1 MKKIKFLSVFLIS
14 IFAFNIKA
22 LAASGSLSVSS
33 GSVYVGDRFTV
44 TANVISVASWNV
56 HVSASGPVSGCLINQ
71 ANATDDAQDTNNSFS
86 ATCTA
91 TGVGTITVT
100 LSGDVTSASDGN
112 AVGISGSRSVIV
124 STRPDPTPTPTPTPA
139 PTPSAGNN
147 ADNKTEEKSRNNNLK
162 ELSVEGYE
170 IVKVDDHYYTL
181 SVSNDVTSIN
191 VKATAEDSKATVNGA
206 GKHDINVGENNI
218 DVIVTSESGEENK
231 YIIKV
236 TRKDG
241 YYLEDLDSIL
251 KNDSIT
257 DINITI
263 GADTKIS
270 AQDLEKIKNSG
281 KTVKFNYYN
290 EEKKLVYSWI
300 IDGSKL
306 DVVSDLLTTILYES
320 DYKDDILKLANHADG
335 LFANLKQSEKFPA
348 GAKVRLFVGS
358 KFKDG
363 DFVNVYSYSTDTNN
377 IDLIVRSMKVENG
390 YIEFDVTNYADYFVT
405 EEIVSDAKQL
415 IVPNKKSSSNIMPL
429 FLGTFAFLAIIL
441 LFIFISKRKKS
452 KKVSEQPA
460 ESIIDDPLSQSDTPS
475 TFDQPTLS
483 TIEDVNSLDSSAV
496 NEAPV
501 SNIASEQVISQSPI
515 SNINANQGAV
525 FGGTVEQP
533 VVSEQN
539 VNPAPVSSVAPEVES
554 LDVNGGINTPNVVA
568 STVSD
573 QTPVFS
579 EQPASDSSVSVEQ
592 PNTVFYQNPAD
603 FNTGINSSP
612 QNSANVTSNVNSG
625 ATSSEQNSGIDVL

>member
-1 MKKIKFLSVFLIS
+1 MKKFLKYLFLMLVIFIPSNVF
-14 IFAFNIKA
+14 
-22 LAASGSLSVSS
+22 AAGGISVSPS
-33 GSVYVGDRFTV
+33 SLTIEVGSSKTFTITAANAIGDVAIFSNN
-44 TANVISVASWNV
+44 AGVAS
-56 HVSASGPVSGCLINQ
+56 VS
-71 ANATDDAQDTNNSFS
+71 
-86 ATCTA
+86 
-91 TGVGTITVT
+91 TGEWSTGMVEEGQTKTGTITVT
-100 LSGDVTSASDGN
+100 GRSVGSSTITLSIDAATFDGDDLSGQTRTVS
-112 AVGISGSRSVIV
+112 VSVIEK
-124 STRPDPTPTPTPTPA
+124 PTPPTPTPTPA

-181 SVSNDVTSIN
+181 SVPNDVTSIN

-257 DINITI
+257 DINIII

-320 DYKDDILKLANHADG
+320 DYKDDILNLANHADG
-335 LFANLKQSEKFPA
+335 LFANLKQSENFPA

-363 DFVNVYSYSTDTNN
+363 DFVN

-405 EEIVSDAKQL
+405 EETVSDAKQL

-441 LFIFISKRKKS
+441 LFVFISKRKKS

-515 SNINANQGAV
+515 SNINANPGAV

-573 QTPVFS
+573 QTPVFN
-579 EQPASDSSVSVEQ
+579 ELPASDSSVSVEQ

-603 FNTGINSSP
+603 FNTSINSSP